1 MIHPRTTES
10 PSERTVAHS
19 VISLGKGSSNI
30 DPSKLDHLLSRAKV
44 LLEKV
49 KNERKDSTEPTIQ
62 ESLMPKISFNL
73 PPGKSQLTSDID
85 LLINGIPEGFDT
97 EHDFEDEEIDHIL
110 KQAGDPPSRLQF
122 PSLYANNQ
130 KVMDKL
136 KRVKKL
142 RICLVSLSVHSVRFG
157 IRKNGSFLTLTSPRT
172 KISSLPEKLTVPLNE
187 LHNEK
192 SLSSLHLHESAD
204 KKLIPLRQYFSG
216 DAVLSDQ
223 KTYYFDVEI
232 SDDILQLWGSG
243 ESCIEIELL
252 TPLYSETTVKS
263 FSQKLSRAQQSQKLD
278 RSSTDLFRVA
288 MAKIPLNGLLAL
300 PSLDA
305 TVKADLIV
313 DPLTFPTLK
322 NKMDMLA
329 FGKSLKPLNDLAGLL
344 VLKVSFLE
352 EKQEYFE
359 NPRSSSNNLL
369 IVEPSRF
376 PVTQQLLPSEMNRNK
391 ALSYV
396 PQEKRDAINN
406 ENDRPARRHVST
418 RQQKSRV
425 VSGYFGLVLGE
436 IRNLTIPEDIRDD
449 ISLRLDDLQL
459 VFTYC
464 TSSS

>member
-1 MIHPRTTES
+1 
-10 PSERTVAHS
+10 
-19 VISLGKGSSNI
+19 
-30 DPSKLDHLLSRAKV
+30 
-44 LLEKV
+44 
-49 KNERKDSTEPTIQ
+49 
-62 ESLMPKISFNL
+62 
-73 PPGKSQLTSDID
+73 
-85 LLINGIPEGFDT
+85 
-97 EHDFEDEEIDHIL
+97 
-110 KQAGDPPSRLQF
+110 
-122 PSLYANNQ
+122 
-130 KVMDKL
+130 MDKL
-136 KRVKKL
+136 KGVKKL

-172 KISSLPEKLTVPLNE
+172 KISSLPEKVRVPLNE
-187 LHNEK
+187 LHHEK
-192 SLSSLHLHESAD
+192 SLSSLHLHEPAD

-216 DAVLSDQ
+216 DAVLSAQ

-263 FSQKLSRAQQSQKLD
+263 FSQKLPRAQQSQKPD

-288 MAKIPLNGLLAL
+288 TAKIPLNGLLAL

-329 FGKSLKPLNDLAGLL
+329 FGKNLKPLNDLAGLL

-359 NPRSSSNNLL
+359 SSRSSSNNML

-376 PVTQQLLPSEMNRNK
+376 PVTQQSLPSEMNRNK

-396 PQEKRDAINN
+396 PKEKHDPISG
-406 ENDRPARRHVST
+406 ENYGPARRYVST
-418 RQQKSRV
+418 QQQKSRV
-425 VSGYFGLVLGE
+425 VSGYFGLVLGD
-436 IRNLTIPEDIRDD
+436 IRNLTIPDDIRDN

-459 VFTYC
+459 VFTYY
-464 TSSS
+464 TSNS